1 MQESAP
7 GRWPSDTA
15 LILRERASRQGGS
28 LGGRPNT
35 SSSIPEAQ
43 AAAQRLGFSRV
54 EGGGRSGSSLMSQSH
69 GSLPTIHA

>member
-28 LGGRPNT
+28 LGGWPNT

-43 AAAQRLGFSRV
+43 AAAQRLGFFRG
-54 EGGGRSGSSLMSQSH
+54 EGGGRFFRNYVHCCERDFAL
-69 GSLPTIHA
+69 